1 MSFSWI
7 KNERRY
13 NDVIKFADHPQ
24 QSCYNMHFSLTTAFQ
39 RGCLNVILDLISST
53 ILVLLILSS
62 FLNSSEHKQVSTR
75 AEVFA
80 SRGVWRKSTAEKEE
94 TNAFLC
100 KQVPLDA
107 FNMVVYNVTSF
118 IISQAKIWI
127 NYFRKSLFLPVM
139 WCGFLLHRQRS
150 GVVATEEKNLKNLQK
165 IETSSQQGKPKGLGY
180 ENMFWC

>member
-1 MSFSWI
+1 M

-13 NDVIKFADHPQ
+13 NDVIKFADRPQ
-24 QSCYNMHFSLTTAFQ
+24 QSCCNMHFSLTTAFQ
-39 RGCLNVILDLISST
+39 RGFLNVILDLISST
-53 ILVLLILSS
+53 MLVLLILSS

-118 IISQAKIWI
+118 ISQAKI
-127 NYFRKSLFLPVM
+127 
-139 WCGFLLHRQRS
+139 
-150 GVVATEEKNLKNLQK
+150 
-165 IETSSQQGKPKGLGY
+165 
-180 ENMFWC
+180 